1 MFWCHKNQGKF
12 GAGIKDGL
20 WKKVKAKEQ
29 GKEL

>member
-1 MFWCHKNQGKF
+1 MFWCHKNQGKSEQ
-12 GAGIKDGL
+12 DGL